1 MKTTTQTLLSSTL
14 LALTVTCGA
23 FAIIAPPTTPP
34 APGGPTP
41 GVPGGGGPGG
51 GGGRQRPKFEDLDK
65 NNDGF
70 ITEDEVS
77 KEMWERMKKR
87 DADGDG
93 KISKEEFGKGRPGG
107 PGGPGGPGP
116 GGPGGPGGPTAP
128 PAPKA

>member
-41 GVPGGGGPGG
+41 GVPGGGG
-51 GGGRQRPKFEDLDK
+51 GRQRPKFEDLDK

-77 KEMWERMKKR
+77 KEIWERMKKR